1 MNKVD
6 IKAMETAMNY
16 IEMARG
22 LLNRVLDNEE
32 KTSEEKG
39 VTYNP
44 QLDSK
49 RTFLNYIE
57 GDSNELART
66 VGLSIAEQEGE
77 LSFNPLLVYGPSGCG
92 KTHLI
97 NAVGG
102 KFKELNPQ
110 KNVFYVGARQFQMQ
124 YTDSVRQNTIDEFRN
139 FYLSADMLIVDDVQ
153 EWMDAPKTL
162 DCFFNIFN
170 HLVSS
175 GKQIIL
181 AGDRPPVKLK
191 GMRKDL
197 LSRFASGLVAEIE
210 APDEQLR
217 LDILR
222 AKSSQAGLDI
232 QDEVIEYIAKNVK
245 SNVCDLEGVVNSLKA
260 YSMVNTIFDKQLA
273 ECVIKRLVN
282 GTDKV
287 KNDRKSAEI

>member
-32 KTSEEKG
+32 RTSEEKG
-39 VTYNP
+39 ETYNP

-57 GDSNELART
+57 GDSNKLART

-77 LSFNPLLVYGPSGCG
+77 LSFNPFLVYGPSGCG

-97 NAVGG
+97 NAVGVLY
-102 KFKELNPQ
+102 KQLNQQ
-110 KNVFYVGARQFQMQ
+110 KTVLYVGARHFQMQ
-124 YTDSVRQNTIDEFRN
+124 YTYSVRQNSTNEFID
-139 FYLSADMLIVDDVQ
+139 FYLSADMLVVDDIQ

-162 DCFFNIFN
+162 DAFYYIFN
-170 HLVSS
+170 HLSHS
-175 GKQIIL
+175 GKQIIM
-181 AGDRPPVKLK
+181 ACDRPPVKLK
-191 GMRKDL
+191 GMKKDL

-217 LDILR
+217 IDILR
-222 AKSSQAGLDI
+222 AKRHKAGLDI
-232 QDEVIEYIAKNVK
+232 HDEVIDFIAKNVK

-260 YSMVNTIFDKQLA
+260 YSMVNIAIDKQLT
-273 ECVIKRLVN
+273 ESIINKIKKL
-282 GTDKV
+282 
-287 KNDRKSAEI
+287 